1 MKFDEAMTAA
11 KNKVS
16 KESRQAELNELD
28 NAAQELQEVNTAV
41 AGMPLC
47 RLPGCEKPVLNADL
61 TGYKYCSRRHYYKA
75 TNGGDGERA
84 RAALAAVLL
93 ASQADH
99 AEGFAVFEREE
110 NKRLRDRRLRVLH
123 DRLQALQRGQ
133 RDRLRALR
141 HLLRQIRRQGTFR
154 PTWRY
159 RRWSTGFR
167 RSLRAELVRQNEQL
181 LGCEAERIRYVQRIS
196 ELHER
201 ISELSRELTESR
213 RIPLPPAPDRRPAR
227 IHYTTAGRRYHVRA
241 DCGHTRNHDSRTLT
255 PCQDCSR

>member
-84 RAALAAVLL
+84 RAVLAAVLL

-110 NKRLRDRRLRVLH
+110 TNVYVIVDYEYYTIVFKLFNVGNATDCEHFDIFYGKYADRGLS
-123 DRLQALQRGQ
+123 DQRG
-133 RDRLRALR
+133 
-141 HLLRQIRRQGTFR
+141 GTDGGVQASGGV
-154 PTWRY
+154 Y
-159 RRWSTGFR
+159 
-167 RSLRAELVRQNEQL
+167 AQNW
-181 LGCEAERIRYVQRIS
+181 
-196 ELHER
+196 
-201 ISELSRELTESR
+201 
-213 RIPLPPAPDRRPAR
+213 
-227 IHYTTAGRRYHVRA
+227 
-241 DCGHTRNHDSRTLT
+241 
-255 PCQDCSR
+255 

>member
-61 TGYKYCSRRHYYKA
+61 TGYKYCSRRHYY
-75 TNGGDGERA
+75 
-84 RAALAAVLL
+84 
-93 ASQADH
+93 
-99 AEGFAVFEREE
+99 
-110 NKRLRDRRLRVLH
+110 
-123 DRLQALQRGQ
+123 
-133 RDRLRALR
+133 
-141 HLLRQIRRQGTFR
+141 
-154 PTWRY
+154 
-159 RRWSTGFR
+159 
-167 RSLRAELVRQNEQL
+167 
-181 LGCEAERIRYVQRIS
+181 
-196 ELHER
+196 
-201 ISELSRELTESR
+201 
-213 RIPLPPAPDRRPAR
+213 
-227 IHYTTAGRRYHVRA
+227 HVRA